1 MGKRYLLDSNTVIDY
16 IAGLHP
22 DKAVHWLNQLIDEEI
37 NVSIITKIEVLSFE
51 PEKDDNYTTL
61 VDFFEASNIFELT
74 NDIVN
79 KTIQIQ
85 QKQKNKLPDAV
96 IASTALVNGL
106 ILVSRNTKDFKSIPD
121 LVVLNPY
128 DIWIHC
134 NTTSGL
140 PSVRSLTL
148 TSEFLYWWNFFW
160 HQFVNNCHFRAWE
173 ECFRFVQN
181 VKQIMDDLIYCRR
194 ITVM

>member
-22 DKAVHWLNQLIDEEI
+22 DKSVQWLNQIIDEEI

-79 KTIQIQ
+79 KTIQIR
-85 QKQKNKLPDAV
+85 QKQKIKFPDAV

-128 DIWIHC
+128 DI
-134 NTTSGL
+134 
-140 PSVRSLTL
+140 
-148 TSEFLYWWNFFW
+148 
-160 HQFVNNCHFRAWE
+160 
-173 ECFRFVQN
+173 
-181 VKQIMDDLIYCRR
+181 
-194 ITVM
+194 

>member
-22 DKAVHWLNQLIDEEI
+22 DKAVQWLNQLIDEEI

-79 KTIQIQ
+79 KTIQIR
-85 QKQKNKLPDAV
+85 QKHKIKLPDAV

-128 DIWIHC
+128 DI
-134 NTTSGL
+134 
-140 PSVRSLTL
+140 
-148 TSEFLYWWNFFW
+148 
-160 HQFVNNCHFRAWE
+160 
-173 ECFRFVQN
+173 
-181 VKQIMDDLIYCRR
+181 
-194 ITVM
+194 